1 MTRARKDVLAAA
13 AEQILRTH
21 EELDEELPALYRKLA
36 DDFETFAHNL
46 ARMARDGKD
55 SSAYLENYLLEFAET
70 DSTKL
75 QELGDRIIELGVKLK
90 ARKIELDA
98 VDEQEE
104 REEQERKAQEERER
118 MEREEQER
126 KAQEEREERERKAQE
141 ERDKKEKS
149 GRGDVLMVRFN
160 IEEARFLCRR
170 ALRKHEEGSGGDS
183 AESVKEECKKDLQEA
198 IKNIK
203 PVLSEIKEHPFLFT
217 YEDGLYIK
225 MLFEAQGLI
234 NDLTVALC

>member
-1 MTRARKDVLAAA
+1 MTRARKDVLATA
-13 AEQILRTH
+13 AEQLLRTH
-21 EELDEELPALYRKLA
+21 EELDEELPALYRELA
-36 DDFETFAHNL
+36 DAFETLAHNI
-46 ARMARDGKD
+46 ARMATDNKD
-55 SSAYLENYLLEFAET
+55 SSEYLENYLLEFAET
-70 DSTKL
+70 DSKKL

-98 VDEQEE
+98 VEEQEE

-126 KAQEEREERERKAQE
+126 KEQEER

-149 GRGDVLMVRFN
+149 GRRGDILMVRFN

-170 ALRKHEEGSGGDS
+170 ALRKYEEGSGGNS

-203 PVLSEIKEHPFLFT
+203 PVLSEIIEHPFLYT
-217 YEDGLYIK
+217 YEDSLYIK

>member
-1 MTRARKDVLAAA
+1 MTRARKDVLATA
-13 AEQILRTH
+13 AEQILRIH

-46 ARMARDGKD
+46 ARMAREGKD

-90 ARKIELDA
+90 ARKIELEA
-98 VDEQEE
+98 VEE
-104 REEQERKAQEERER
+104 QEERER

-126 KAQEEREERERKAQE
+126 KEQEEREERERKAQE

-149 GRGDVLMVRFN
+149 GRGDILMVRFN

-203 PVLSEIKEHPFLFT
+203 PVLSEIKEHPFLYT
-217 YEDGLYIK
+217 YEDSLYIK

>member
-1 MTRARKDVLAAA
+1 MTRAKKDVLASA

-90 ARKIELDA
+90 ARKLELDA
-98 VDEQEE
+98 VEDQEE
-104 REEQERKAQEERER
+104 RARMEQEEQERKAQEERER
-118 MEREEQER
+118 MEREERER
-126 KAQEEREERERKAQE
+126 KEQEERERERE
-141 ERDKKEKS
+141 EKS
-149 GRGDVLMVRFN
+149 GRREALLRVRFN
-160 IEEARFLCRR
+160 LEEALFLSRR
-170 ALRKHEEGSGGDS
+170 ALNNLEKNSG
-183 AESVKEECKKDLQEA
+183 EWTEA
-198 IKNIK
+198 IKESCKRDMMGAIKEVK
-203 PVLSEIKEHPFLFT
+203 PVLLAIQEHPFLYT
-217 YEDGLYIK
+217 YEDSLYIK
-225 MLFEAQGLI
+225 QLNDAQALI
-234 NDLTVALC
+234 SDLAVALC

>member
-1 MTRARKDVLAAA
+1 MTRARKDVLATAT
-13 AEQILRTH
+13 EQLLRIH
-21 EELDEELPALYRKLA
+21 EELDGELPRLYRGLA
-36 DDFETFAHNL
+36 DDFETLAHNI
-46 ARMARDGKD
+46 ARKAKEKKD
-55 SSAYLENYLLEFAET
+55 FSEYLENYLHDFAET
-70 DSTKL
+70 DSLKL

-90 ARKIELDA
+90 ARKIELEA
-98 VDEQEE
+98 VEE
-104 REEQERKAQEERER
+104 QEERER

-126 KAQEEREERERKAQE
+126 KEQEEREERERKAQE

>member
-1 MTRARKDVLAAA
+1 MTRARKDVLATA
-13 AEQILRTH
+13 AEQLLRTH
-21 EELDEELPALYRKLA
+21 EELDEELPALYRELA
-36 DDFETFAHNL
+36 DAFETLAHNI
-46 ARMARDGKD
+46 ARMAKDNKD
-55 SSAYLENYLLEFAET
+55 SSEYLENYLLEFAET
-70 DSTKL
+70 DSKKL

-90 ARKIELDA
+90 ARKIELEA
-98 VDEQEE
+98 VEE

-126 KAQEEREERERKAQE
+126 KEQEERE
-141 ERDKKEKS
+141 RDKKKKS

-183 AESVKEECKKDLQEA
+183 AAESVKEECKKDLQEA

-234 NDLTVALC
+234 NDLTVALV

>member
-1 MTRARKDVLAAA
+1 MTRARKDVLATA
-13 AEQILRTH
+13 AEQLLRTH
-21 EELDEELPALYRKLA
+21 EELDEELPALYRELA
-36 DDFETFAHNL
+36 DAFETLAHNI
-46 ARMARDGKD
+46 ARMANDNKD
-55 SSAYLENYLLEFAET
+55 SSEYLENYLLEFAET
-70 DSTKL
+70 DSKKL

-90 ARKIELDA
+90 ARKIELEA
-98 VDEQEE
+98 VEE
-104 REEQERKAQEERER
+104 QEERER

-126 KAQEEREERERKAQE
+126 KAQEERERKDREERERKAQE

-170 ALRKHEEGSGGDS
+170 ALRKYEEGSGGDS

-203 PVLSEIKEHPFLFT
+203 PVLSEIKEHPFLYT
-217 YEDGLYIK
+217 YEDSLYIK

>member
-1 MTRARKDVLAAA
+1 MTRARKDVLASA
-13 AEQILRTH
+13 AEQILRIH
-21 EELDEELPALYRKLA
+21 EELDEELPAIYRKLA

-46 ARMARDGKD
+46 ARMAREGKD

-90 ARKIELDA
+90 GRKIELDA
-98 VDEQEE
+98 VEEQEE

-126 KAQEEREERERKAQE
+126 KEQEER

-149 GRGDVLMVRFN
+149 GRRGDVLMVRFN

-170 ALRKHEEGSGGDS
+170 ALRKYEEGSGGDS

-217 YEDGLYIK
+217 YEDSLYIK

>member
-1 MTRARKDVLAAA
+1 MTRARKDVLASA
-13 AEQILRTH
+13 AEQILRIH

-75 QELGDRIIELGVKLK
+75 QELGDRIIELGIKLK
-90 ARKIELDA
+90 ARKVELDA
-98 VDEQEE
+98 VEEQEERERME
-104 REEQERKAQEERER
+104 REEQERKEQEERER

-126 KAQEEREERERKAQE
+126 KAQEER
-141 ERDKKEKS
+141 DKKEKS
-149 GRGDVLMVRFN
+149 GRGDILMVRFN
-160 IEEARFLCRR
+160 IDEARFLCRR
-170 ALRKHEEGSGGDS
+170 ALRKYEEGSGGDS

-203 PVLSEIKEHPFLFT
+203 PVLLEIKEHPFLFT
-217 YEDGLYIK
+217 YEDSLYIK

>member
-1 MTRARKDVLAAA
+1 MTRARKDVLATA
-13 AEQILRTH
+13 AEQLLRTH
-21 EELDEELPALYRKLA
+21 EELDEELPALYRELA
-36 DDFETFAHNL
+36 DAFETLAHNI
-46 ARMARDGKD
+46 ARMAKDNKD
-55 SSAYLENYLLEFAET
+55 SSEYLENYLLEFAET
-70 DSTKL
+70 DSKKL

-90 ARKIELDA
+90 ARKIELEA
-98 VDEQEE
+98 VEE
-104 REEQERKAQEERER
+104 EEERER

-126 KAQEEREERERKAQE
+126 KEQEEREERERKAQE

-170 ALRKHEEGSGGDS
+170 ALRKYEEGSVGDS

-203 PVLSEIKEHPFLFT
+203 PVLSEIKEHPFLYT
-217 YEDGLYIK
+217 YEDSLYIK

>member
-1 MTRARKDVLAAA
+1 MTRARKDVLETA
-13 AEQILRTH
+13 AEQILRIH

-46 ARMARDGKD
+46 ARMARNGKD

-90 ARKIELDA
+90 ARKIELEA
-98 VDEQEE
+98 VEE
-104 REEQERKAQEERER
+104 QEERER

-126 KAQEEREERERKAQE
+126 KEQEERERMEREERERKEQE
-141 ERDKKEKS
+141 ERERDKKEKS
-149 GRGDVLMVRFN
+149 GRRGDILMVRFN

-170 ALRKHEEGSGGDS
+170 ALRKYEEGSVGDS

-203 PVLSEIKEHPFLFT
+203 PVLSEIIEHPFLYT
-217 YEDGLYIK
+217 YEDSLYIK

>member
-1 MTRARKDVLAAA
+1 MTRARKDVLATA
-13 AEQILRTH
+13 AEQLLRTH
-21 EELDEELPALYRKLA
+21 EELDEELPSLYRELA
-36 DDFETFAHNL
+36 DAFETLAHNI
-46 ARMARDGKD
+46 ARMANDNKD
-55 SSAYLENYLLEFAET
+55 SSEYLENYLLEFAET
-70 DSTKL
+70 DSKKL

-90 ARKIELDA
+90 ARKIELEA
-98 VDEQEE
+98 VEEQEE

-126 KAQEEREERERKAQE
+126 KEQEER

-149 GRGDVLMVRFN
+149 GRRGDVLMVRFN

-170 ALRKHEEGSGGDS
+170 ALRKYEEGSGGDS

-203 PVLSEIKEHPFLFT
+203 PVLLEIKEHPFLFT
-217 YEDGLYIK
+217 YEDSLYIK